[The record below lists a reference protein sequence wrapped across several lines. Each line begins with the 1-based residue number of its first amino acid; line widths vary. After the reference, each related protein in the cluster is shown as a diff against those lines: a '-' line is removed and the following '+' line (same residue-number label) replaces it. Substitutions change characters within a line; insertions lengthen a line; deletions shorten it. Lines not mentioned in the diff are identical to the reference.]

1 MHIKEAMRRKIAFM
15 ASVLEIIISILVLVA
30 IVIAGV
36 RTAGE
41 VAGIAFSADVSEDF
55 TAVLGHALNLVIG
68 VEFIKMLAKH
78 TPGSAIEVLVF
89 AIARQ
94 MVVQHTTPLENLITI
109 VTIGLLFFI
118 RKFLFVPAF
127 GAHRPDAG
135 EEAEPEPEPAAPGV

>member
-1 MHIKEAMRRKIAFM
+1 MRSKEAMRRKIAFM
-15 ASVLEIIISILVLVA
+15 ASVLEIVISALVLVA

-36 RTAGE
+36 RTVGE
-41 VAGIAFSADVSEDF
+41 VAGIAFSSNVADDF
-55 TAVLGHALNLVIG
+55 NTVLGHALNLVIG

-94 MVVQHTTPLENLITI
+94 MVVQHTTPMENLITI

-118 RKFLFVPAF
+118 RKFLFVPSF
-127 GAHRPDAG
+127 GAHRPDEG
-135 EEAEPEPEPAAPGV
+135 EGTESEPAAPGV

>member
-15 ASVLEIIISILVLVA
+15 ASVLEIVISALVLVA

-41 VAGIAFSADVSEDF
+41 VAGIAFSSNVADDF
-55 TAVLGHALNLVIG
+55 TTVLGHALNLVIG

-78 TPGSAIEVLVF
+78 TPDSAIEVLVF

-94 MVVQHTTPLENLITI
+94 MVVQHTTPLENFITI
-109 VTIGLLFFI
+109 ATIGLLFFI

-127 GAHRPDAG
+127 GAHRPEDG
-135 EEAEPEPEPAAPGV
+135 EEAESEPAAPGV

>member
-1 MHIKEAMRRKIAFM
+1 MRSKEAMRRKIAFM
-15 ASVLEIIISILVLVA
+15 ASVLEIVISALVLVA

-36 RTAGE
+36 RTVGE
-41 VAGIAFSADVSEDF
+41 LAGIAFSSNVADDF
-55 TAVLGHALNLVIG
+55 NTVLGHALNLVIG

-118 RKFLFVPAF
+118 RKFLFVSSF
-127 GAHRPDAG
+127 GAHRPDEG
-135 EEAEPEPEPAAPGV
+135 EGTESEPTAPGV

>member
-1 MHIKEAMRRKIAFM
+1 MRSKEAMRRKIAFM
-15 ASVLEIIISILVLVA
+15 ASVLEIVISALVLVA

-36 RTAGE
+36 RTVGE
-41 VAGIAFSADVSEDF
+41 VAGIAFSSNVADDF
-55 TAVLGHALNLVIG
+55 NTVLGHALNLVIG

-94 MVVQHTTPLENLITI
+94 MVVQHTTPMENLITI

-118 RKFLFVPAF
+118 RKFLFVSSF
-127 GAHRPDAG
+127 GAHRPDEG
-135 EEAEPEPEPAAPGV
+135 EGTESEPAAPDV

>member
-1 MHIKEAMRRKIAFM
+1 MRRKIAFM
-15 ASVLEIIISILVLVA
+15 ASVLEIVISALVLVA

-36 RTAGE
+36 RTVGE
-41 VAGIAFSADVSEDF
+41 VAGIAFSSNVADDF
-55 TAVLGHALNLVIG
+55 NTVLGHALNLVIG

-118 RKFLFVPAF
+118 RKFLFVSSF
-127 GAHRPDAG
+127 GAHRPDEG
-135 EEAEPEPEPAAPGV
+135 EGTESEPAAPGV

>member
-1 MHIKEAMRRKIAFM
+1 MRSKEAMRRKIAFM
-15 ASVLEIIISILVLVA
+15 ASVLEIVISALVLVA

-36 RTAGE
+36 RTVGE
-41 VAGIAFSADVSEDF
+41 VAGIAFSSNVADDF
-55 TAVLGHALNLVIG
+55 NTVLGHALNLVIG

-94 MVVQHTTPLENLITI
+94 MVVQHTTPMENLITI

-118 RKFLFVPAF
+118 RKFLFVSSF
-127 GAHRPDAG
+127 GAHRPDEG
-135 EEAEPEPEPAAPGV
+135 EGTESEPAAPGV

>member
-1 MHIKEAMRRKIAFM
+1 MRSKEAMRRKIAFM
-15 ASVLEIIISILVLVA
+15 ASVLEIVISALVLVA

-36 RTAGE
+36 RTVGE
-41 VAGIAFSADVSEDF
+41 VAGIAFSSNVADDF
-55 TAVLGHALNLVIG
+55 NTVLGHALSLVIG

-118 RKFLFVPAF
+118 RKFLFVSSF
-127 GAHRPDAG
+127 GAHRPDEG
-135 EEAEPEPEPAAPGV
+135 EGTESEPAAPGV

>member
-1 MHIKEAMRRKIAFM
+1 MHSKEAMRRKIAFM
-15 ASVLEIIISILVLVA
+15 ASVLEIVISALVLVA

-36 RTAGE
+36 RTVGE
-41 VAGIAFSADVSEDF
+41 VAGIAFSSNVADDF
-55 TAVLGHALNLVIG
+55 NTVLGHALNLVIG

-94 MVVQHTTPLENLITI
+94 MVVQHTTPMENLITI

-118 RKFLFVPAF
+118 RKFLFVPSF
-127 GAHRPDAG
+127 GAHRPEEG
-135 EEAEPEPEPAAPGV
+135 EGTESEPAAPGV

>member
-1 MHIKEAMRRKIAFM
+1 MRSKEAMRRKIAFM
-15 ASVLEIIISILVLVA
+15 ASVLEIVISALVLVA

-36 RTAGE
+36 RTVGE
-41 VAGIAFSADVSEDF
+41 VAGIAFSSNVADDF
-55 TAVLGHALNLVIG
+55 NTVLGHALNLVIG

-118 RKFLFVPAF
+118 RKFLFVSSF
-127 GAHRPDAG
+127 GAHRPDEG
-135 EEAEPEPEPAAPGV
+135 EGTESEPAAPGV

>member
-1 MHIKEAMRRKIAFM
+1 MRSKEAMRRKIAFM
-15 ASVLEIIISILVLVA
+15 ASVLEIVISALVLVA

-36 RTAGE
+36 RTVEE
-41 VAGIAFSADVSEDF
+41 VAGIAFSSNAADDF
-55 TAVLGHALNLVIG
+55 NTVLGHALNLVIG

-94 MVVQHTTPLENLITI
+94 MVVQHTTPMENLITI

-118 RKFLFVPAF
+118 RKFLFVPSF
-127 GAHRPDAG
+127 GAHRPDEG
-135 EEAEPEPEPAAPGV
+135 EGTESEPAAPGV